1 MMTGKHSY
9 SFFSEQVAIIILT
22 RDFNDKVHLNFIRKK
37 EDDTWEKFEEGLHIQ
52 LKLNEVSK
60 ILDFLENKKKLTL
73 VHQYPKSENIKEFQF
88 NKEKKLFS
96 NKRKLIITG
105 KLINDPKII
114 YIKDFVDEDI
124 RLFEKILEHLESEKI
139 ANKDI

>member
-9 SFFSEQVAIIILT
+9 SFFAEEVAIIILT

-60 ILDFLENKKKLTL
+60 ILDFLEHKKKLTL

-88 NKEKKLFS
+88 KKEKKLFS
-96 NKRKLIITG
+96 NTRKLIVTG
-105 KLINDPKII
+105 KLINEPENI
-114 YIKDFVDEDI
+114 YTKELVDEDI
-124 RLFEKILEHLESEKI
+124 RLFKKILEHLESEKI